1 MFPGG
6 DPRPFHKL
14 TKEEQA
20 TIEKKRLAG
29 NYINQ
34 SLIENYICLQILSPK
49 KNPECHMCRTQ
60 LISVYRDVHRLICMY
75 KIYNKKTKIKLQF
88 SSSYKET
95 IYFIST
101 KEELQDYYTPAPRR
115 GRGVYCF
122 TSVRPSKIFFVA
134 IFSVT
139 VDGRNLIFGHKHH
152 IGIPYCG

>member
-1 MFPGG
+1 MPASRSEFNRIQQQLENEKFPPMFPGG

-60 LISVYRDVHRLICMY
+60 LISVYR
-75 KIYNKKTKIKLQF
+75 
-88 SSSYKET
+88 ET
-95 IYFIST
+95 
-101 KEELQDYYTPAPRR
+101 TPT
-115 GRGVYCF
+115 GMCTG
-122 TSVRPSKIFFVA
+122 
-134 IFSVT
+134 
-139 VDGRNLIFGHKHH
+139 
-152 IGIPYCG
+152 

>member
-49 KNPECHMCRTQ
+49 KGGILFYLCP
-60 LISVYRDVHRLICMY
+60 SV
-75 KIYNKKTKIKLQF
+75 
-88 SSSYKET
+88 
-95 IYFIST
+95 
-101 KEELQDYYTPAPRR
+101 QDIFRR
-115 GRGVYCF
+115 NFLSNC
-122 TSVRPSKIFFVA
+122 
-134 IFSVT
+134 
-139 VDGRNLIFGHKHH
+139 
-152 IGIPYCG
+152 